1 MQFVFRPFALA
12 ALPAALFALPARSA
26 DDPPLETVVVTAS
39 RIPQPIDRVGSSVT
53 VVDREQI
60 DQRQSVFATDLL
72 QDVPG
77 VAVSRAGGTGSQTQV
92 RVRGAEANQVLVL
105 IDGIRANDP
114 GGNDEFAFESLTT
127 WDVDRIEVVR
137 GPQSALWGSD
147 AVAGVINVITRA
159 PGGQTQARAWGEGG
173 SYGTWAGGGRLS
185 GSGAGVDYGVSL
197 SRIDS
202 DGNNISRTGGENDG
216 YGNTTGTLS
225 LAAEPAERLEL
236 SALARYTES
245 TKSFDT
251 TDFATGL
258 PGDSSDRTDAD
269 FGYYLAGATYG
280 SSDGRWTQTLRGT
293 LSTSDLRNRNEF
305 GSTGSTAADT
315 WGVHYQATWRPSAT
329 TAGDAANAYT
339 FAVERQWQDYRQR
352 GAVLAFDP
360 DVVYDPN
367 QDASVDTTS
376 LVGEANLNPL
386 PQTWV
391 TLGVRYD
398 DSDAWDS
405 VTTWRATL
413 AWTAPQAATRLHA
426 SYGTGQKA
434 PTFTE
439 RYGYYPNQFLGNPN
453 LSPEQSEGWEIGAE
467 QPFGGDRYRLGATY
481 FDERLT
487 DEIDGFVY
495 DPASGLYTARNL
507 DGTSLRRG
515 VEVYAQ
521 ARVVDSLALAASYTY
536 MNSTQPDPL
545 TGRDTDE
552 IRRPANVASLNAD
565 WSFAAGRGGLNLNL
579 AYTGTQTDTYYEV
592 VPPYGARTV
601 RLDDYTLVSLTA
613 RYDVTSRC
621 RLIARGENLLDED
634 YENVYGYATPGVG
647 VYAGLQYTY

>member
-1 MQFVFRPFALA
+1 MYFASRSLLLA
-12 ALPAALFALPARSA
+12 AWPAVVCVVPAHAA
-26 DDPPLETVVVTAS
+26 DDPPLEAVVVTAS
-39 RIPQPIDRVGSSVT
+39 RIPQPLDRVGSSVT
-53 VVDREQI
+53 VIDREQI
-60 DQRQSVFATDLL
+60 DRRQSVFATDLL

-77 VAVSRAGGTGSQTQV
+77 VALSRAGGTGSQTQI

-114 GGNDEFAFESLTT
+114 GGNDEFAFENLTT

-147 AVAGVINVITRA
+147 AVAGVINVITRP
-159 PGGQTQARAWGEGG
+159 PGGETRARAWGEGG

-185 GSGAGVDYGVSL
+185 GSAAGVDYGVSL

-202 DGNNISRTGGENDG
+202 DGTNISRAGNENDG
-216 YGNTTGTLS
+216 YGNTTGTVS
-225 LAAEPAERLEL
+225 VGGRPADRLEL

-251 TDFATGL
+251 TDWMTGL

-269 FGYYLAGATYG
+269 FGYYQALAAYR
-280 SSDGRWTQTLRGT
+280 SSDGRWTQSLRGT
-293 LSTSDLRNRNEF
+293 FATSDLRNRNEF
-305 GSTGSTAADT
+305 GSTGTTAADT
-315 WGVHYQATWRPSAT
+315 LGVHYQATWRPTS
-329 TAGDAANAYT
+329 TAGGAESSAYT
-339 FAVERQWQDYRQR
+339 FAAERQWQDYRQR
-352 GAVLAFDP
+352 GPVLAFDP
-360 DVVYDPN
+360 TQVYDPN

-376 LVGEANLNPL
+376 FTGEANLSPL
-386 PQTWV
+386 PQTWM

-413 AWTAPQAATRLHA
+413 AWTAPGAATRLHA

-439 RYGYYPNQFLGNPN
+439 RFGYYPNQFLGNPD
-453 LSPEQSEGWEIGAE
+453 LQPEQSEGWEIGAE
-467 QPFGGDRYRLGATY
+467 QPFAGDRYRLGATY

-495 DPASGLYTARNL
+495 DPVSGLYTARNL

-521 ARVVDSLALAASYTY
+521 ARVADSLALAATYTY
-536 MNSTQPDPL
+536 TNSTQPDL
-545 TGRDTDE
+545 TTGLDTDE
-552 IRRPANVASLNAD
+552 IRRPQNVASLNAD

-579 AYTGTQTDTYYEV
+579 AYTGSQTDTYYEV

-613 RYDVTSRC
+613 RYDVTPRC
-621 RLIARGENLLDED
+621 RLYARGENLLDED